1 VQLSANWTSQ
11 RERGSAIALR
21 LILWIALNLGRT
33 IARLCLLPITLYFFI
48 TAPAQRRSSKLFLT
62 QVLGR
67 PAGNVDVIRQIHCFA
82 STILDRV
89 YLLANKIEGLDIHL
103 HNQDAV
109 ISRIG
114 QPGGAVLLG
123 AHLGSFE
130 VLRSLA
136 RLKYQVPLKILM
148 YPRHNEEITRILSE
162 LNPDLH
168 NTIIPMGQADT
179 LIRVENCLAE
189 GNLVGMLG
197 DRITENDKTA
207 CCSLFGRDARFPVGP
222 IRLASILKVPVVL
235 FFGVYQGG
243 NRYDIYFEEFAEKIE
258 VDKQHRDR
266 DIQMWTQRYVERIEW
281 YTSQSP
287 YNWFNFYDFWI
298 KDDHAS

>member
-1 VQLSANWTSQ
+1 VH
-11 RERGSAIALR
+11 ALR
-21 LILWIALNLGRT
+21 FILWIALNLGRPV
-33 IARLCLLPITLYFFI
+33 ARLCLYPITLYFFI
-48 TAPAQRRSSKLFLT
+48 TAPAQRRSSKRFLT
-62 QVLGR
+62 QALGR

-82 STILDRV
+82 SSILDRV
-89 YLLANKIEGLDIHL
+89 YLLANKIEGLEIQL

-114 QPGGAVLLG
+114 QPGGAILLG

-136 RLKYQVPLKILM
+136 RLKYKVPLKILM
-148 YPRHNEEITRILSE
+148 YPRHNEEITRIFSE

-179 LIRVENCLAE
+179 LIQVENCLTE

-197 DRITENDKTA
+197 DRVTENDKTI
-207 CCSLFGRDARFPVGP
+207 CCSIFGRDAQFPVGP

-235 FFGVYQGG
+235 FFGIYRGG
-243 NRYDIYFEEFAEKIE
+243 NRYDIYFEEFAEQIE
-258 VDKQHRDR
+258 VDKQYRDR

-281 YTSQSP
+281 HTRQAP
-287 YNWFNFYDFWI
+287 YNWFNFYDFWV
-298 KDDHAS
+298 KDDHAT